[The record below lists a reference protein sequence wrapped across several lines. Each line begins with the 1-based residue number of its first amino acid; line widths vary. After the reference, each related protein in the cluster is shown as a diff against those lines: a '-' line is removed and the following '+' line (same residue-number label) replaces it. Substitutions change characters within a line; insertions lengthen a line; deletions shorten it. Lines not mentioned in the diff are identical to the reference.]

1 LPAGFLWVDNNKDI
15 PMTKEE
21 QLKRKVKQQ
30 KTLIVSLLALL
41 ASTTLIFWLNIAS
54 SWESRAFDRKLQQMG
69 AQVEQLKN
77 DFQKIEEALE
87 SKKQQEQQ
95 DETVE

>member
-1 LPAGFLWVDNNKDI
+1 
-15 PMTKEE
+15 MTEEE
-21 QLKRKVKQQ
+21 QLKRQVKQQ

-41 ASTTLIFWLNIAS
+41 ASTTLILWLNITP
-54 SWESRAFDRKLQQMG
+54 SWESRTFDRELQQMG